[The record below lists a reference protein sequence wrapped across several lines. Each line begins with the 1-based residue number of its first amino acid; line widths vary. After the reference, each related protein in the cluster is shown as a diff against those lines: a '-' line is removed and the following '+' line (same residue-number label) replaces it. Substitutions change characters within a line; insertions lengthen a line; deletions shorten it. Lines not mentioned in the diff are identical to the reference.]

1 MANHDECDHMFY
13 SSLLFIYLLTFL
25 LAQCCWNLLGTSYL
39 SLPSVTPQ
47 PAKASKASVSTLPS
61 GLVVVTEDACST
73 STVTMTF
80 PKGGSGSEGLG
91 EQGAA
96 LINKCLAFNSG
107 SGLATILINRTIE
120 NEGAIP
126 FATADRKCAKLGYTV
141 EPDNAV
147 GLVPLL
153 ALDCTF
159 EKWDVRD
166 AIKLANY
173 QISEASKSVEIVLTE
188 QIFSAAFGASSP
200 MGRPF
205 YNADASLHEI
215 AAFRTRGY
223 GVNGAILAA
232 TGIKDHAAFCTEVA
246 EMLSAAPAG
255 DGSPAPS
262 AVYMGG
268 EARVSAPSI
277 GYAHVALAFDAKST
291 GPMRNVL
298 KHCFGLTGKS
308 LGVSAFE
315 TSGLVGVYASAPS
328 EGVGA
333 VDGAITDALTAKLTP
348 EIIAKA
354 KTLAKAEATFEL
366 DCGSKGLAAAMT
378 AGVMESGSF
387 TDATTV
393 AKSYDSI
400 SVSDVAAAAATML
413 KTNPSLAAVGDI
425 GVVPYQGGFASR
437 F

>member
-1 MANHDECDHMFY
+1 M
-13 SSLLFIYLLTFL
+13 
-25 LAQCCWNLLGTSYL
+25 
-39 SLPSVTPQ
+39 
-47 PAKASKASVSTLPS
+47 STLPS

-120 NEGAIP
+120 NDGAIP
-126 FATADRKCAKLGYTV
+126 FATADRSGATLGYTV

-173 QISEASKSVEIVLTE
+173 QISEANKSVEIVLTE

-205 YNADASLHEI
+205 YNADASIHEI

-223 GVNGAILAA
+223 GVNGAVLAA

-246 EMLSAAPAG
+246 EMLSSAPVG
-255 DGSPAPS
+255 DGAPAPS
-262 AVYMGG
+262 AVYIGG

-277 GYAHVALAFDAKST
+277 GYAHVALAFHAKAAA
-291 GPMRNVL
+291 PIRNVL
-298 KHCFGLTGKS
+298 KHCFGLTGKG
-308 LGVSAFE
+308 LGVSAFG
-315 TSGLVGVYASAPS
+315 TGGLVGVYASAPS

-333 VDGAITDALTAKLTP
+333 LDGAITDALTAKLTP
-348 EIIAKA
+348 EIIATA
-354 KTLAKAEATFEL
+354 KTLAKAEATFDL

-387 TDATTV
+387 TDAATV
-393 AKSYDSI
+393 SKAYDSI
-400 SVSDVAAAAATML
+400 SASDVTAAAAAML

-425 GVVPYQGGFASR
+425 AVVPYQGGFASR

>member
-1 MANHDECDHMFY
+1 
-13 SSLLFIYLLTFL
+13 
-25 LAQCCWNLLGTSYL
+25 
-39 SLPSVTPQ
+39 
-47 PAKASKASVSTLPS
+47 
-61 GLVVVTEDACST
+61 
-73 STVTMTF
+73 MTF

-91 EQGAA
+91 EEGAA

-107 SGLATILINRTIE
+107 SGLSTILINRTIE

-126 FATADRKCAKLGYTV
+126 FATADRQFATLGYTV

-173 QISEASKSVEIVLTE
+173 QVSEASKSVQIVLTE
-188 QIFSAAFGASSP
+188 QIFSAAYGASSP

-205 YNADASLHEI
+205 YNADASMYEI
-215 AAFRTRGY
+215 ASFRTRGY
-223 GVNGAILAA
+223 GVSGAILTA
-232 TGIKDHAAFCTEVA
+232 TGIKDHGAFCTEVA
-246 EMLSAAPAG
+246 EMLSASPAG
-255 DGSPAPS
+255 DGAAAPS
-262 AVYMGG
+262 TTYIGG

-277 GYAHVALAFDAKST
+277 GYAHVALAFEAKATS
-291 GPMRNVL
+291 PMRNVL
-298 KHCFGLTGKS
+298 KHCLSLAGKG

-333 VDGAITDALTAKLTP
+333 LDGAITNTLTAKLTP
-348 EIIAKA
+348 DIVAKA
-354 KTLAKAEATFEL
+354 KTLAKAEATFDL

-378 AGVMESGSF
+378 AAVMEGGSF
-387 TDATTV
+387 TDAATV

-400 SVSDVAAAAATML
+400 SASDVTSAAAAML
-413 KTNPSLAAVGDI
+413 KSNPSLAAVGDI
-425 GVVPYQGGFASR
+425 AVVPYQGSFASR
-437 F
+437 L